1 MYVKFIFCF
10 KKKTAY
16 EMRISDCSSDVCS
29 SDLVSI
35 AALRHVES
43 EAAFKQEQVHGF
55 RLIGE
60 QVQLQVMSDG
70 DRAAYRATRQP
81 RFEDRQ
87 LSHQTR
93 RERAQS
99 LQSLGIGG
107 AAEQLQIANDGCVDL
122 RIVRPRRRTSSSE
135 EHTSELQSLMSISYA
150 VFCLKKKSN
159 QRKHN
164 Q

>member
-99 LQSLGIGG
+99 LQSLGLGG
-107 AAEQLQIANDGCVDL
+107 AAEKFKKATDDCVSPSII
-122 RIVRPRRRTSSSE
+122 RQTTRTSP
-135 EHTSELQSLMSISYA
+135 QP
-150 VFCLKKKSN
+150 C
-159 QRKHN
+159 
-164 Q
+164 